1 MSMTKA
7 VLKAKLPK
15 LNEQLFSHGYI
26 VDDEGKEVRITS
38 KMVKMACHQLLKQ
51 CRSIKST

>member
-26 VDDEGKEVRITS
+26 VNDEGKEVRITS